1 MIDEWN
7 LSKEKRHLRRED
19 NPYIC
24 DFGWEG
30 ANCHL
35 CWEFEEEDGSLM
47 LQFSVFFS
55 DFRTDLRKRVEVLC
69 LI

>member
-7 LSKEKRHLRRED
+7 LSKEKRRLRRED

-24 DFGWEG
+24 DFGWKG